1 MRGLLWVSVLL
12 MGLWSGYWFIGKTA
26 VDRAAIG
33 FFAMAPAQGLEAEHK
48 GLSVAGFPN
57 RFDLTV
63 TEPSLADRKSGFG
76 WQAPFLQIFSLSYKP
91 WHIIAAFAPEQMVMT
106 PYENLSISS
115 EKLQASVVVEPNANL
130 TFDRTTLIGSDLGIA
145 STLGWAFKADDLR
158 FATRQ
163 DPSREN
169 VHQIGLDLLELTPD
183 PSLSRLLPDLPARIE
198 KLHIDVF
205 MGFSAPIDRFAG
217 QSRPQVELLE
227 IREGSLGWGDLAVF
241 VKGDLPIVAG
251 APEGRVDLRIEG
263 WRKLLPLI
271 EQSGAIK
278 AEVLPTVER
287 MLETLALQS
296 GNAEVLEMPLIFA
309 GGQMRL
315 GPLPLGPAPR
325 F

>member
-26 VDRAAIG
+26 VDRAAVG

-63 TEPSLADRKSGFG
+63 TEPSLADRQTGFG
-76 WQAPFLQIFSLSYKP
+76 WQAPFVQIFSLSYKP
-91 WHIIAAFAPEQMVMT
+91 WHVIAAFASEQMVLT
-106 PYENLSISS
+106 PYENLSITS

-130 TFDRTTLIGSDLGIA
+130 TLDRTTLIGAGLGIA
-145 STLGWAFKADDLR
+145 SSLGWDFKADDLR

-169 VHQIGLDLLELTPD
+169 VHQIGLDLLALTPD
-183 PSLSRLLPDLPARIE
+183 ESLSRLLPEMPAQ
-198 KLHIDVF
+198 IDKVHLDAF
-205 MGFSAPIDRFAG
+205 MGFSAPIDRLAG
-217 QSRPQVELLE
+217 QSRPELQLLE
-227 IREGSLGWGDLAVF
+227 IKEASLGWGDLAVF
-241 VKGDLPIVAG
+241 AKGDLPIVDG
-251 APEGRVDLRIEG
+251 SPEGRVDLRIEG
-263 WRKLLPLI
+263 WRRLLPLI
-271 EQSGAIK
+271 EQSGAVK

-287 MLETLALQS
+287 MLETLAAQS
-296 GNAEVLEMPLIFA
+296 GDAEVLEVPLIFA